1 MKGEAVA
8 MGMTNKQFQA
18 FIRLTL
24 VQIDRALD
32 ISPDNKSS

>member
-24 VQIDRALD
+24 VQIDKALD
-32 ISPDNKSS
+32 ISPDNKSL